1 MAKQPNPD
9 SVQQKA
15 IAAGLKPATVYNR
28 INKGMS
34 VEDAL
39 SMPARKYKP
48 LNPKKKSDL
57 VWAYVLDNKLA
68 TPAEVAKAT
77 GVSYGYVHRLMSK
90 VGTPRE
96 IFEREEAMRQID
108 EAWDTVSSANRA
120 ARNNDATRTSAVFL
134 AIVAFCALVGVVSF
148 LWH

>member
-1 MAKQPNPD
+1 MPRETNPD

-108 EAWDTVSSANRA
+108 EAWDTVSSAHRA
-120 ARNNDATRTSAVFL
+120 ARNNDATSKIRTASWFL
-134 AIVAFCALVGVVSF
+134 AIAAVVMAYF
-148 LWH
+148 LWN

>member
-28 INKGMS
+28 IKKGMS

>member
-1 MAKQPNPD
+1 
-9 SVQQKA
+9 
-15 IAAGLKPATVYNR
+15 
-28 INKGMS
+28 
-34 VEDAL
+34 
-39 SMPARKYKP
+39 
-48 LNPKKKSDL
+48 
-57 VWAYVLDNKLA
+57 
-68 TPAEVAKAT
+68 
-77 GVSYGYVHRLMSK
+77 MSK